1 MPTLI
6 VDTMGYDATV
16 YTEEEEETT
25 VESASGADAA
35 PRSSGAER
43 GLASAAVGATVWL
56 SLTL

>member
-1 MPTLI
+1 
-6 VDTMGYDATV
+6 MGYDATV